1 MRREIS
7 LIKSLTKQ
15 SGLKRVE
22 EKLSNRESGKKL
34 KKKPERFKG
43 KKYDKVLDTAQVRM
57 LQVVSL
63 LV

>member
-22 EKLSNRESGKKL
+22 EKLSNRESGGKL
-34 KKKPERFKG
+34 KKKSERFKG
-43 KKYDKVLDTAQVRM
+43 KKMIKY
-57 LQVVSL
+57 
-63 LV
+63 

>member
-34 KKKPERFKG
+34 KKNLRDLRVKSMI
-43 KKYDKVLDTAQVRM
+43 KY
-57 LQVVSL
+57 
-63 LV
+63 

>member
-22 EKLSNRESGKKL
+22 EKLSNRESGGKL
-34 KKKPERFKG
+34 KKKNLRDLRVKSMI
-43 KKYDKVLDTAQVRM
+43 KY
-57 LQVVSL
+57 
-63 LV
+63 

>member
-22 EKLSNRESGKKL
+22 EKLSNRESGKKF
-34 KKKPERFKG
+34 KKNLRDLRVKSMI
-43 KKYDKVLDTAQVRM
+43 KY
-57 LQVVSL
+57 
-63 LV
+63 